1 MTTQTSS
8 QAPPQAAGHP
18 SWTTA
23 RFMRRLLGYRRGYF
37 GLNIVLWIA
46 IHLTP
51 AVFPIL
57 MKGIFDSLSGTA
69 LFGLNAW
76 SFLALLTAMNLGRI
90 GLFFAGIWTW
100 ATYWHELSL
109 LLRRNLIDHL
119 TRAPGSRVL
128 PDSPSEAVSRFRD
141 DVDEVTL
148 YVEGW
153 VDFGGLALYAVAAAA
168 VMANVNPSITLLV
181 FAPLIG
187 MVLLTRA
194 FTERIRRYRRRSREA
209 TGRVTDFIGE
219 TFAAVQAVKIA
230 GGEDRVVR
238 HFEGLNR
245 TRRAAALKDV
255 LLTEVLRGAN
265 VNMMNIGTGII
276 LLLAAG
282 PMLRG
287 SFSVGD
293 FALFVAFLPRLTNV
307 MAFMGDML
315 AQHKRTGVSFER
327 MQRLLQDAPPEKLV
341 ASDPLYLRGA
351 VPEVPQPRPKPGERL
366 RRLEVRNLTFHYPGT
381 ENGITDVSF
390 SLERG
395 SFTVVTGR
403 IGSGKT
409 TLLRTLM
416 GLVPKGSGEILWNG
430 QRVEDPASWF
440 VPPRSAY
447 TAQVPRLFSDTL
459 RHNILM
465 GRSGEGS
472 TEALQDAVDL
482 AVMTPD
488 VRSLEGGL
496 DTLVGT
502 RGVKLSGGQVQR
514 SSAARMFLRGA
525 ELLVFDDLSSA
536 LDVETER
543 HLWAQLFARQRV
555 TCLVVSHRRA
565 ALRRADHIVVLHDGR
580 VEAEGTLAA
589 LLETS
594 PEMRRLWAEEVVGE
608 G

>member
-1 MTTQTSS
+1 MTSRTSS
-8 QAPPQAAGHP
+8 QAPPQTPGHP

-37 GLNIVLWIA
+37 GLNILLWIA

-57 MKGIFDSLSGTA
+57 MKGIFDALSGTA
-69 LFGLNAW
+69 FGLNPW

-90 GLFFAGIWTW
+90 GLFIAGIWTW

-148 YVEGW
+148 YVESW
-153 VDFGGLALYAVAAAA
+153 VDFGGLALYAVAAAG
-168 VMANVNPSITLLV
+168 VMANVDPAITLLV
-181 FAPLIG
+181 FIPLVG

-230 GGEDRVVR
+230 SGEDRVVR
-238 HFEGLNR
+238 RFAELNR

-307 MAFMGDML
+307 MAFMGDLL

-341 ASDPLYLRGA
+341 ARDPLRLSGE
-351 VPEVPQPRPKPGERL
+351 VPEVPQPHLERGERL
-366 RRLEVRNLTFHYPGT
+366 ERLEVKGLTFHYPGT

-403 IGSGKT
+403 VGSGKT
-409 TLLRTLM
+409 TLLRALL
-416 GLVPKGSGEILWNG
+416 GLVPKRSGEIFWNG
-430 QRVEDPASWF
+430 QRVADPASWF

-459 RHNILM
+459 RHNLLM
-465 GRSGEGS
+465 GWDGEEGAR
-472 TEALQDAVDL
+472 ALDAAIDL

-488 VRSLEGGL
+488 VRSLERGL
-496 DTLVGT
+496 DTVVGT

-536 LDVETER
+536 LDVETEQR
-543 HLWAQLFARQRV
+543 LWAQLFARQNV

-565 ALRRADHIVVLHDGR
+565 ALKRADHIVVLHSGR
-580 VEAEGTLAA
+580 VEAEGTLNE
-589 LLETS
+589 LLQTS
-594 PEMRRLWAEEVVGE
+594 SEMQRLCVERGAV
-608 G
+608 

>member
-1 MTTQTSS
+1 MTSRTSS
-8 QAPPQAAGHP
+8 QAPPQTPGHP

-23 RFMRRLLGYRRGYF
+23 RFMWRLLGYRRGYF
-37 GLNIVLWIA
+37 GLNILLWIA

-57 MKGIFDSLSGTA
+57 MKGIFDALSGTA
-69 LFGLNAW
+69 FGLNPW

-90 GLFFAGIWTW
+90 GLFIAGIWTW

-148 YVEGW
+148 YVESW
-153 VDFGGLALYAVAAAA
+153 VDFGGLALYAVAAAG
-168 VMANVNPSITLLV
+168 VMANVNPAITLLV
-181 FAPLIG
+181 FIPLVG

-230 GGEDRVVR
+230 SGEDRVVR
-238 HFEGLNR
+238 RFAELNR

-307 MAFMGDML
+307 MAFMGDLL

-341 ASDPLYLRGA
+341 ARDPLRLSGE
-351 VPEVPQPRPKPGERL
+351 VPEVPQPHPKPGERL
-366 RRLEVRNLTFHYPGT
+366 ERLEVKGLTFHYPGT

-403 IGSGKT
+403 VGSGKT
-409 TLLRTLM
+409 TLLRTLL
-416 GLVPKGSGEILWNG
+416 GLVPKRSGEIFWNG
-430 QRVEDPASWF
+430 QRVADPASWF

-459 RHNILM
+459 RHNLLM
-465 GRSGEGS
+465 GQGGEKG
-472 TEALQDAVDL
+472 ERALNDAIDL

-488 VRSLEGGL
+488 VRSLERGL
-496 DTLVGT
+496 DTVVGT

-536 LDVETER
+536 LDVETEQR
-543 HLWAQLFARQRV
+543 LWAQLFARQNV

-565 ALRRADHIVVLHDGR
+565 ALERADHIVVLRNGR
-580 VEAEGTLAA
+580 VEAEGTLNE
-589 LLETS
+589 LLQSS
-594 PEMRRLWAEEVVGE
+594 PEMQRLWVERGAV
-608 G
+608 

>member
-1 MTTQTSS
+1 MSTQTASRAPS
-8 QAPPQAAGHP
+8 QTAGHP

-23 RFMRRLLGYRRGYF
+23 RLMRRLLGYRTGYF
-37 GLNIVLWIA
+37 GLNIILWIL

-51 AVFPIL
+51 AAFPVLIQGL
-57 MKGIFDSLSGTA
+57 FDA
-69 LFGLNAW
+69 LAGASPFGLNAW
-76 SFLALLTAMNLGRI
+76 SFLALLTALNLGRI

-119 TRAPGSRVL
+119 VRAPGSRVL

-148 YVEGW
+148 YVESW

-168 VMANVNPSITLLV
+168 LMASVNPSITLLV

-194 FTERIRRYRRRSREA
+194 FTERIRHYRRRSRAA

-230 GGEDRVVR
+230 GAEDRVVR

-255 LLTEVLRGAN
+255 LLTEVLRGVN
-265 VNMMNIGTGII
+265 VNMMTITTGII
-276 LLLAAG
+276 LLVAAG

-307 MAFMGDML
+307 MAFMGDLL

-327 MQRLLQDAPPEKLV
+327 MQWLLQDAPPEKLV
-341 ASDPLYLRGA
+341 ARDPLDLRGE
-351 VPEVPQPRPKPGERL
+351 VPEVPQPHPEPGEQL
-366 RRLEVRNLTFHYPGT
+366 ARLEVRGLTCHHPGT
-381 ENGITDVSF
+381 ANGVTDVTF
-390 SLERG
+390 ALERG
-395 SFTVVTGR
+395 SFTVITGR
-403 IGSGKT
+403 VGSGKT
-409 TLLRTLM
+409 TLLRALM
-416 GLVPKGSGEILWNG
+416 GLLPKASGEILWNG
-430 QRVEDPASWF
+430 QPVQDPASWF

-465 GRSGEGS
+465 GRTGDGS
-472 TEALQDAVDL
+472 AQVLQDALEL

-488 VRSLEGGL
+488 VRRLEHGL
-496 DTLVGT
+496 DTPVGT

-514 SSAARMFLRGA
+514 ASAARMFLRGA

-536 LDVETER
+536 LDVETEQR
-543 HLWAQLFARQRV
+543 LWAQLFARRA

-565 ALRRADHIVVLHDGR
+565 ALERADHIVVLEGGR
-580 VEAEGTLAA
+580 VAAQGTLAA
-589 LLETS
+589 LLEAS
-594 PEMRRLWAEEVVGE
+594 PEMRRLWAEEGVGE